1 MTHGRRKM
9 DGGGER
15 DRIRRCRRERKER
28 KREERMMRELIRRMN
43 MEEEGNTVRR
53 SIGRRR
59 KLRRRRRVAI

>member
-1 MTHGRRKM
+1 MMRI
-9 DGGGER
+9 EV
-15 DRIRRCRRERKER
+15 IRR
-28 KREERMMRELIRRMN
+28 IH